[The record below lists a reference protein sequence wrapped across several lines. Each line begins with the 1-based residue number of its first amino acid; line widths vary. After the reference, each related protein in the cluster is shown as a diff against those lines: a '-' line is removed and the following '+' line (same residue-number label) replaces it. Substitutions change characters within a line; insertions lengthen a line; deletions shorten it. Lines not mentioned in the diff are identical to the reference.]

1 MEKDIKITCRKQD
14 LDATKKAAEQASSDF
29 EEKSGFKAT
38 LEVVVGLSEEAS
50 VLCNVS
56 REYHSDVMRS
66 MTETAASDS
75 LATTTASLSI
85 THSRSA

>member
-38 LEVVVGLSEEAS
+38 LEVVDGLSEEGS
-50 VLCNVS
+50 VPCNVS
-56 REYHSDVMRS
+56 LGIHF
-66 MTETAASDS
+66 
-75 LATTTASLSI
+75 
-85 THSRSA
+85 